1 MNIWDTSCHS
11 LLNTL
16 KKTMRIISPILV
28 EVLLGL
34 LILVCAEETTVEP
47 IQPYEFGF
55 NDGLSTRQEQQ
66 TADGVVK
73 GSYSYID
80 AYGEVQKV
88 SYSADAVN
96 GYVVHTEKDD
106 KKIAIPTAATT
117 IGKEFLTK
125 TYNEGPKK
133 PVEISKIEVVDGH
146 IVDTPEVA
154 AAKARHFKAFRE
166 AELVA
171 AEDAKKE
178 QQKPEVRRTPAI
190 FQPKIVPQK
199 TLVKTLDSSHQ
210 NAIPQVKFS
219 GGSSYV
225 EKHKTLDSVHQ
236 NAIPQV
242 RFTQEL
248 QQLQDNSIYTP
259 EVAAAREEHFKA
271 LRAAEELA
279 KDNDYIEPTTVA
291 TPIVVEYNKPTT
303 VPAPIVVSDNGVYT
317 PEVQAAREEHFRAVQ
332 QAEQQQLQQQSQQS
346 AYVQPEQQPSAYVHQ
361 QLQQQQN
368 AFVQQPEQQ
377 QQFYANPTVPSYVPQ
392 SPNYYV
398 APTPTAYTNYVQ
410 PTSGYVQPTSGYSAP
425 TNMYFT
431 PNSAYGLAARVNQYE
446 NVPQGQQTYQNYV
459 PQGYQNAYTPLT
471 IFYK

>member
-1 MNIWDTSCHS
+1 
-11 LLNTL
+11 
-16 KKTMRIISPILV
+16 MRIISPIII
-28 EVLLGL
+28 EVLIGL
-34 LILVCAEETTVEP
+34 LILVCAEEPQATTEP

-55 NDGLSTRQEQQ
+55 NDGLSTRQEEQ

-117 IGKEFLTK
+117 IGKDFLAK
-125 TYNEGPKK
+125 TYNQGPKQ

-146 IVDTPEVA
+146 VVDTPEVA

-166 AELVA
+166 AELISA
-171 AEDAKKE
+171 KDEKKE
-178 QQKPEVRRTPAI
+178 EATLRRMPAI
-190 FQPKIVPQK
+190 VAP
-199 TLVKTLDSSHQ
+199 LVKNLDSVHQ
-210 NAIPQVKFS
+210 NSIPQVKASSFS
-219 GGSSYV
+219 QKSSYV
-225 EKHKTLDSVHQ
+225 PKTLDSVHQ

-242 RFTQEL
+242 RFTQSLKTQPINYE
-248 QQLQDNSIYTP
+248 DNTIYTP
-259 EVAAAREEHFKA
+259 EVAAAREEHFEAVK
-271 LRAAEELA
+271 AAEQLA
-279 KDNDYIEPTTVA
+279 KDDTYVEPTYVEPTTVA
-291 TPIVVEYNKPTT
+291 TPIVIP
-303 VPAPIVVSDNGVYT
+303 SQDHGVYT
-317 PEVQAAREEHFRAVQ
+317 PEVQAARDEHFRAVQ
-332 QAEQQQLQQQSQQS
+332 QAELQQQ
-346 AYVQPEQQPSAYVHQ
+346 
-361 QLQQQQN
+361 N
-368 AFVQQPEQQ
+368 T
-377 QQFYANPTVPSYVPQ
+377 YANPTVPSYVPQ
-392 SPNYYV
+392 QPTY
-398 APTPTAYTNYVQ
+398 AFAPPTPATYSNYVQ
-410 PTSGYVQPTSGYSAP
+410 PTAAYVQSSNGYVQPTAGYVQQQPSGYN